1 MKITNVEPIEY
12 DDLLVLWEAS
22 VRATHDFLSESDI
35 AYLRPIV
42 RNQALPALT
51 LRAARN
57 DNGKAV
63 GFIGVAERSVE
74 ALFVLPDEFGKG
86 IGKAL
91 MRHAEEQLGVSKVD
105 VNEQNPSALGFYEHL
120 NYRIVGRS
128 PLDAQG
134 RPFPILHLEKS

>member
-74 ALFVLPDEFGKG
+74 ALFVSPDEFGKG

-91 MRHAEEQLGVSKVD
+91 MRHAEEQFDVSKVD
-105 VNEQNPSALGFYEHL
+105 INEQNPSALGFYEHL